1 MPTIAN
7 APQHAKIDKGAFNNG
22 RRTLS
27 STTSCRA
34 TLLQSQ
40 TYPLGIN
47 NPRTDYFFAG
57 KNARKMG
64 KSIEDCLQC
73 HRVCLRNFSHLLTLE
88 PDAERANPE
97 QLSLLLDC
105 AAAIPA
111 DLRTARGHRPCRT
124 RVRPNLRAVP
134 QFLQKS
140 PRHLRRTLMPICRD
154 AARSA
159 VADGRP

>member
-1 MPTIAN
+1 
-7 APQHAKIDKGAFNNG
+7 
-22 RRTLS
+22 
-27 STTSCRA
+27 
-34 TLLQSQ
+34 
-40 TYPLGIN
+40 
-47 NPRTDYFFAG
+47 
-57 KNARKMG
+57 MG

-159 VADGRP
+159 VADGRPQARQHGSDIPSNACDSAQFWRADNSVDSPGTLRPSRANYLMKRLRR